1 MRARWRRVTETSSE
15 ASCSSA
21 VRAREASRKAASII
35 NLGVLMPRR
44 LAAAAMLRLVAAGI
58 RRDVGCCAWW
68 RLESEGTS
76 EKLWSNSCA
85 TNVAHSLVSQVS
97 SDASPPR
104 TRRAMPLV
112 QVRMGVRMT
121 QTIAN
126 DADIHISLPFSV
138 IRCQPLPRF
147 ETGVRIHVGTPDFQE
162 PYQ

>member
-58 RRDVGCCAWW
+58 RRDVGETLVKLMRYKCSAFSSQSSFIGCITTKNPTCNAP
-68 RLESEGTS
+68 RSGENGSE
-76 EKLWSNSCA
+76 
-85 TNVAHSLVSQVS
+85 
-97 SDASPPR
+97 
-104 TRRAMPLV
+104 
-112 QVRMGVRMT
+112 
-121 QTIAN
+121 N
-126 DADIHISLPFSV
+126 DADIHISLVVNV